1 MFDPGAMGTLL
12 IGLNVAQDETKTK
25 RVRRSPAAPRRERSI
40 RAALARGLRRAAD
53 VLQPQAID
61 GTLTAQAVRD

>member
-12 IGLNVAQDETKTK
+12 IGLDATQSETQTR
-25 RVRRSPAAPRRERSI
+25 RVRRSVAAPRRERSI

-53 VLQPQAID
+53 LLQPQTV
-61 GTLTAQAVRD
+61 GETAK